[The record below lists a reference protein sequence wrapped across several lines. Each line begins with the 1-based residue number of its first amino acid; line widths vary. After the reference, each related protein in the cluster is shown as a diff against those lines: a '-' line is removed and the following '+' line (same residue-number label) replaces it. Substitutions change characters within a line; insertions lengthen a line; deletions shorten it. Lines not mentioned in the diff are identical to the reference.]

1 MRFSWGSA
9 ALVVLLAAC
18 GNANLVT
25 TTGPQN
31 SVQDSGDDD
40 DAPRLDAGKTDA
52 GKKDAGPRSGT
63 SNLRIMAGN
72 ISSGLGSPTYNPAQS
87 RNLIKGLH
95 PDVALLQE
103 MKFGDGTPAAFKEFV
118 AANFG
123 PDFESYR
130 EEGFAI
136 PNAVVSRYPIE
147 KSGEWTDA
155 KVNDRS
161 FAYAKIAVPND
172 HKLWAVSV
180 HLLTTSAS
188 NRADEATQ
196 LVGYLKDA
204 AGPDDFIVVGGD
216 LNTGT
221 RSESAL
227 TTFSELLKTT
237 APYPA
242 DQKKNDRTSA
252 PRSKPYDWVLVDP
265 KLAALQVPSVFG
277 TSTYVD
283 GLVFDS
289 RVYTPLS
296 DVAPIAEGDS
306 AFDQMQHMPVVKDFA
321 L

>member
-1 MRFSWGSA
+1 MRFSWGSV
-9 ALVVLLAAC
+9 ALVALLAAC

-25 TTGPQN
+25 TTGPQ
-31 SVQDSGDDD
+31 SGVQDSGED
-40 DAPRLDAGKTDA
+40 DAPSVDAGRKDAGKN
-52 GKKDAGPRSGT
+52 DAGPRSST

-72 ISSGLGSPTYNPAQS
+72 ISSGTGSPTYNPPQS
-87 RNLIKGLH
+87 QNLIKGLH

-103 MKFGDGTPAAFKEFV
+103 MKYGNGTPAAFQEFV
-118 AANFG
+118 TANFG
-123 PDFESYR
+123 PGFASYR

-147 KSGEWTDA
+147 KAGEWTDA

-161 FAYAKIAVPND
+161 FAYAKINVPND
-172 HKLWAVSV
+172 HVLWAVSV
-180 HLLTTSAS
+180 HLLTSSAT

-196 LVGYLKDA
+196 LVGYLKQVV
-204 AGPDDFIVVGGD
+204 GPDDFIVVGGD
-216 LNTGT
+216 LNTGSRT
-221 RSESAL
+221 ESAI

-237 APYPA
+237 APFPA
-242 DQKKNDRTSA
+242 DQNRNDRTSA

-277 TSTYVD
+277 TSTYED

-289 RVYTPLS
+289 RVYTPLG
-296 DVAPIAEGDS
+296 DVAPIAVGDS
-306 AFDQMQHMPVVKDFA
+306 ANDQMQHMPVVKDFA